1 MTVIRCV
8 GSGSL
13 RCVQG
18 GSLTDMEALVL
29 EANKLSA
36 ELWENELVAFC
47 FRRIHFP

>member
-1 MTVIRCV
+1 MIWRV

-18 GSLTDMEALVL
+18 CSLIDMEALVL

-36 ELWENELVAFC
+36 ELWENELLAFC
-47 FRRIHFP
+47 FRII

>member
-1 MTVIRCV
+1 M
-8 GSGSL
+8 
-13 RCVQG
+13 QG

>member
-1 MTVIRCV
+1 MIWHF

-18 GSLTDMEALVL
+18 CSLTDMEALVL

-36 ELWENELVAFC
+36 ELWKNELRAFC
-47 FRRIHFP
+47 FRAI